1 MNWKFPTGAT
11 LGRWVLMAILG
22 WLPVRGGTLLR
33 EVFSNIPG
41 VTLDALTNSPAYPN
55 KPTSTNIITDFFE
68 APTDVAEDYG
78 QRLRGIFTA
87 PLSGKYTFW
96 IAADDYAG
104 LFLSTDAGPDKARW
118 IAGVLGWTPPRQWDS
133 LPEQK
138 SAPITLV
145 AGARYYIEALQK
157 EGGGG
162 DNLAVRWVRPD
173 GVDEGPIP
181 LDHFVA
187 WGLKP
192 EAPRIS
198 QQPVALTVDERGS
211 ATFTVAYDN
220 PGGAEVFW
228 KRSGTLI
235 PNATGTSYTLDP
247 VRWADHDASFQAF
260 LTNALGSTQ
269 SVAVTLTVTPDT
281 VAPEVRR
288 VYNVGLTNVVIEFSE
303 AVVIP
308 AGAVSD
314 SFRIDGG
321 VSVQSAALGTN
332 PTLLVLQVSGL
343 VESTRYRLTING
355 IRDQSA
361 RANALISN
369 TEREFFTTELF
380 PVNLGGNDARATLVQ
395 WLPEVVLMFRPAV
408 VTLVAQPTRPDLP
421 HSR

>member
-1 MNWKFPTGAT
+1 MNWKFRTGAT

-22 WLPVRGGTLLR
+22 LLPVHGGTLLR

-162 DNLAVRWVRPD
+162 YNLAVRWVRPD

-187 WGLKP
+187 
-192 EAPRIS
+192 
-198 QQPVALTVDERGS
+198 
-211 ATFTVAYDN
+211 
-220 PGGAEVFW
+220 
-228 KRSGTLI
+228 
-235 PNATGTSYTLDP
+235 
-247 VRWADHDASFQAF
+247 
-260 LTNALGSTQ
+260 
-269 SVAVTLTVTPDT
+269 
-281 VAPEVRR
+281 
-288 VYNVGLTNVVIEFSE
+288 
-303 AVVIP
+303 
-308 AGAVSD
+308 
-314 SFRIDGG
+314 
-321 VSVQSAALGTN
+321 
-332 PTLLVLQVSGL
+332 
-343 VESTRYRLTING
+343 
-355 IRDQSA
+355 
-361 RANALISN
+361 
-369 TEREFFTTELF
+369 
-380 PVNLGGNDARATLVQ
+380 
-395 WLPEVVLMFRPAV
+395 
-408 VTLVAQPTRPDLP
+408 
-421 HSR
+421 

>member
-1 MNWKFPTGAT
+1 MNWKFQTGAT

-22 WLPVRGGTLLR
+22 LLPVHGGTLLR
-33 EVFSNIPG
+33 EVFNDIPG

-68 APTDVAEDYG
+68 APTDVAENYG

-104 LFLSTDAGPDKARW
+104 LFLSTDASPDKVRW
-118 IAGVLGWTPPRQWDS
+118 IAGVPGWTPPRNWS
-133 LPEQK
+133 NYAEQQ

-181 LDHFVA
+181 LDNFVA

-198 QQPVALTVDERGS
+198 QQPVAVTVDERSS
-211 ATFTVAYDN
+211 ATFTVGYDN

-228 KRSGTLI
+228 KRILWG
-235 PNATGTSYTLDP
+235 
-247 VRWADHDASFQAF
+247 
-260 LTNALGSTQ
+260 
-269 SVAVTLTVTPDT
+269 
-281 VAPEVRR
+281 RR
-288 VYNVGLTNVVIEFSE
+288 VERE
-303 AVVIP
+303 
-308 AGAVSD
+308 
-314 SFRIDGG
+314 
-321 VSVQSAALGTN
+321 
-332 PTLLVLQVSGL
+332 
-343 VESTRYRLTING
+343 
-355 IRDQSA
+355 SA
-361 RANALISN
+361 RAA
-369 TEREFFTTELF
+369 
-380 PVNLGGNDARATLVQ
+380 GC
-395 WLPEVVLMFRPAV
+395 
-408 VTLVAQPTRPDLP
+408 
-421 HSR
+421 